1 MNNKEN
7 FDCVKFQRDVR
18 EQMLKEA
25 NYDLH
30 TLAQNIKNSLKNND
44 LYKSL
49 IERKEKEK
57 QLATA

>member
-7 FDCVKFQRDVR
+7 FDFVKFQRDVR
-18 EQMLKEA
+18 EQMLKDA
-25 NYDLH
+25 NFDLN
-30 TLAQNIKNSLKNND
+30 TLANNIKNSLKNNV
-44 LYKSL
+44 LYKSF